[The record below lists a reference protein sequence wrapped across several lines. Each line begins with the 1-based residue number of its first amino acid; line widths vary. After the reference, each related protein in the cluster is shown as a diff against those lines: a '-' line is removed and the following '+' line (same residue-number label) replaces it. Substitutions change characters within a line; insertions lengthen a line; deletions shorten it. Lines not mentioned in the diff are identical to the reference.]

1 MRFVLHPFALRFFFG
16 GDMFYIMF
24 MIFVFIYA
32 YQCPTP
38 SVRSGR
44 NYRGKSQ
51 WGPSKTRI
59 RVAQLKW
66 TSYANVNNLILF
78 MLIFNDD
85 LTTTL
90 QGLHIKILYNCRHI
104 SLKY

>member
-1 MRFVLHPFALRFFFG
+1 
-16 GDMFYIMF
+16 MFYIMF

-44 NYRGKSQ
+44 NYWGKSQ

-59 RVAQLKW
+59 RVAQL
-66 TSYANVNNLILF
+66 
-78 MLIFNDD
+78 
-85 LTTTL
+85 
-90 QGLHIKILYNCRHI
+90 
-104 SLKY
+104 